1 MTALTPVLSI
11 RLPEA
16 RVPTFS
22 AFLSGVL
29 KKSSPRCFRCLT
41 ASPGRAVRSWSW
53 RGTSMVRGL
62 ISECSYPWAV
72 EPAGLNGSIRHQLS
86 GEGSGGE
93 LERCLRWGSSW
104 SDRRRHRR
112 KTDACQVRNF
122 KTASNIKWD
131 CLRSVPD
138 GRDSGVW
145 AA

>member
-1 MTALTPVLSI
+1 MTAPTPVLSI

-62 ISECSYPWAV
+62 ISERSYPWAV
-72 EPAGLNGSIRHQLS
+72 EPAGLNGSVRRTPTLT
-86 GEGSGGE
+86 
-93 LERCLRWGSSW
+93 W
-104 SDRRRHRR
+104 SDG
-112 KTDACQVRNF
+112 F
-122 KTASNIKWD
+122 
-131 CLRSVPD
+131 
-138 GRDSGVW
+138 
-145 AA
+145 